1 MSGDDLPRQDET
13 QLGRLAEP
21 AGAPQ
26 RRLNPNLPDAL
37 LVNADGARAILG
49 GISRT
54 TLDKLVRKG
63 EIPCVRLAGRVL
75 FSIES
80 LKRIANGG
88 KVGA

>member
-1 MSGDDLPRQDET
+1 MSGDDPLNQVET
-13 QLGRLAEP
+13 QPARTAEP

-26 RRLNPNLPDAL
+26 RRPHPNLPDAL

-63 EIPCVRLAGRVL
+63 EIPCVRLAGRVMY
-75 FSIES
+75 SIEC

-88 KVGA
+88 KGGA